1 MASFD
6 EGCPTAVEVYGS
18 VGVVA
23 IVLKFKSLI
32 RVLNGGTVV
41 QGLWSSK
48 S

>member
-18 VGVVA
+18 AGVVA